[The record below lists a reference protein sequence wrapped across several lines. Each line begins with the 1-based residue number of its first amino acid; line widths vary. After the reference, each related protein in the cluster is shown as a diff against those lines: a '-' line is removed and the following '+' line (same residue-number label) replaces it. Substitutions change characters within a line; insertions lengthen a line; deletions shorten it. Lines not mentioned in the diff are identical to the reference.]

1 MVDDTLTARIET
13 DDGRDTVEVPAALV
27 DMLKEGEEATSEVL
41 GNLVQVGLA
50 QQAHAAVHHAEG
62 EPDEVLVDAEALMME
77 LFEDRFGQTFGEMTG
92 HSH

>member
-1 MVDDTLTARIET
+1 MPDETLTARIET
-13 DDGRDTVEVPAALV
+13 DDDSDPVEVPAALV

-41 GNLVQVGLA
+41 GNLVQIGLA